1 MLNTYFK
8 IGDFVC
14 HVDCYDRETG
24 LWGYRCDEVPVL
36 NGWTCEKF
44 IEMNKICSWQI
55 ESWCDIMDKKF
66 VDFIMKYYEMG
77 KTELPDPTGL
87 VTKDSII
94 TFVRGAVQWEASRT
108 DDPTPVILWM
118 EKLEK
123 MFQEL

>member
-1 MLNTYFK
+1 
-8 IGDFVC
+8 
-14 HVDCYDRETG
+14 
-24 LWGYRCDEVPVL
+24 
-36 NGWTCEKF
+36 
-44 IEMNKICSWQI
+44 
-55 ESWCDIMDKKF
+55 MDKKF

-123 MFQEL
+123 MFQAL